1 MPAGSPRRPSPPL
14 VAVFTANPSF
24 TTPLDLDGEIQA
36 IAAELDA
43 VGAEGVLRFEHLR
56 ATTPSTIARALLL
69 SRPTVVQFSGH
80 GRASRTAQARHRG
93 RAVRDLV
100 ADPERPEPGGIMLHG
115 DGDAAVKVVSGRAL
129 GDLFAKAGSTV
140 RLVLLNACH
149 SAAQGKAIV
158 EHVDFVIGIDGAIA
172 DEAAK
177 VFAAALYRALALGRT
192 IAQAFELGVS
202 TLMLEGLEDDVALPV
217 LHARRGANPRKAR
230 LVAAPKADDGVT
242 WDVFV
247 AYAKP
252 DRAAV
257 HDLAV
262 ELHRRNLR
270 VFFDEWEVA
279 LGEVSSRRLEQGV
292 EGSTHG
298 LFAVSPHTMDEPWV
312 RTQYEALL
320 DKAVT
325 EGRRLVPVLV
335 GRGDTKLPAF
345 LRTRH
350 CVDLRGLS
358 PEAYRERLVA
368 IAGAL
373 RGEHPGPPPRT
384 TGLGTAAG
392 TGTSTGARPTARRQP
407 SSGST
412 RSTARK
418 PK

>member
-1 MPAGSPRRPSPPL
+1 MTAGNPRRPDRPL
-14 VAVFTANPSF
+14 VAVFTANPSS
-24 TTPLDLDGEIQA
+24 TTALDLEGELQT
-36 IAAELDA
+36 IATELDA
-43 VGAEGVLRFEHLR
+43 VGVEGVLCFEHLR
-56 ATTPSTIARALLL
+56 ATTPSTIARALLV
-69 SRPTVVQFSGH
+69 SHPTVVQFSGH
-80 GRASRTAQARHRG
+80 GRASRTAQAHR
-93 RAVRDLV
+93 RSRSVRDFV
-100 ADPERPEPGGIMLHG
+100 ADPERPEQGGIMLHG
-115 DGDAAVKVVSGRAL
+115 DGDAAIKVVSGRAL

-140 RLVLLNACH
+140 RLVFLNACH
-149 SAAQGKAIV
+149 SATQAKAIV

-172 DEAAK
+172 DEAAR
-177 VFAAALYRALALGRT
+177 VFAVALYRALALGRT
-192 IAQAFELGVS
+192 VADAFALGAS
-202 TLMLEGLEDDVALPV
+202 ALMLEGLDDDVELPV
-217 LHARRGANPRKAR
+217 LHARRGADPRKVR
-230 LVAAPKADDGVT
+230 LVAAPKGDDGVT

-262 ELHRRNLR
+262 ELHRRHLR
-270 VFFDEWEVA
+270 VFLDEWEIA
-279 LGEVSSRRLEQGV
+279 LGDVRTRRLEQGV

-298 LFAVSPHTMDEPWV
+298 LFAVSPRTMDEPWV

-335 GRGDTKLPAF
+335 GRGDAKLPAF

-358 PEAYRERLVA
+358 PEAYREQLVA

-373 RGEHPGPPPRT
+373 RGERPGPPPRT
-384 TGLGTAAG
+384 TAG
-392 TGTSTGARPTARRQP
+392 TGASTGARSAARRQP
-407 SSGST
+407 SSGSSGST

-418 PK
+418 PR